1 MIITLLMVAL
11 MPGASAFSSSSS
23 MNPPVTTATLDD
35 RHVVD
40 VTAGNHD
47 ASGGTH
53 TTTVI
58 ANRRKF
64 MTSIAS
70 ACLASSTLTPSK
82 AEADDA
88 TTTAPASE
96 VQVAATGDVKK
107 LFNEGRAFEAQGNI
121 LAAQRLYLKVTNIAP
136 RFIYGWSNLGNTL
149 VAQGQLGEA
158 DESYS
163 KAISLCEESLEQ
175 TDGSFGTRRCD
186 DLYLILLNRG
196 SVRLNNNMP
205 KEALSDLT
213 KSNAIRGRPDA
224 TILQNLVRNAPT
236 IQEFSTRAI
245 DTYSHLPHRPSFA
258 FKARA
263 QEINSLYTQSDRSY
277 TTAISMTANEVNPFW
292 LRSSMVKYQLGDS
305 NGAMDLMKRVSNRFP
320 EAPEVRAAYA
330 GCYGIR
336 ARKMLHGRSFWR
348 YPIGRG
354 HVIQTW
360 SI

>member
-1 MIITLLMVAL
+1 MGRYEYVRIRIEDIPDEIIVEYGL
-11 MPGASAFSSSSS
+11 
-23 MNPPVTTATLDD
+23 
-35 RHVVD
+35 RE
-40 VTAGNHD
+40 
-47 ASGGTH
+47 
-53 TTTVI
+53 
-58 ANRRKF
+58 
-64 MTSIAS
+64 
-70 ACLASSTLTPSK
+70 K

-236 IQEFSTRAI
+236 IQEFST
-245 DTYSHLPHRPSFA
+245 P
-258 FKARA
+258 
-263 QEINSLYTQSDRSY
+263 
-277 TTAISMTANEVNPFW
+277 ISMTANEVNPFW

-320 EAPEVRAAYA
+320 EAPEGEEDAARKKFLE
-330 GCYGIR
+330 IPDR
-336 ARKMLHGRSFWR
+336 ARARYSDMEYLNSVVAWPPKMKEGLSYLTKAVGDRS
-348 YPIGRG
+348 
-354 HVIQTW
+354 
-360 SI
+360 